1 MTLSCGTDGA
11 EIYYTT
17 DGSEPTTDDTK
28 YSSAISIS
36 GKGDGES
43 VTVKAIAVKAGM
55 DDSEVATITY
65 TNSHVTA

>member
-1 MTLSCGTDGA
+1 MTLNCATSGA
-11 EIYYTT
+11 DIYYTT
-17 DGSEPTTDDTK
+17 DGSEPSESDTK
-28 YSSAISIS
+28 YAGAISIS

-43 VTVKAIAVKAGM
+43 VTVKEGM

>member
-1 MTLSCGTDGA
+1 MALNCGTDGA

-28 YSSAISIS
+28 YSNAISIS

-43 VTVKAIAVKAGM
+43 VTVKAIGVKASM
-55 DDSEVATITY
+55 DNSEVATITY